1 LNGGI
6 DFRDTE
12 KPVLNRPE
20 QNYFVN
26 SKTFWTA
33 MILGTGIGARFTEF
47 CIVILSKI
55 EQFIKTN
62 NRHSFFE
69 NNYHMVT
76 VKSFLL

>member
-1 LNGGI
+1 
-6 DFRDTE
+6 
-12 KPVLNRPE
+12 
-20 QNYFVN
+20 
-26 SKTFWTA
+26 